1 VFSFFFG
8 HEQACAAGCGV
19 FTSSIDRKLPNWQ
32 CVARLKASLC
42 QHPGFPMGASGLNQ
56 REFVLH
62 ICFGAG
68 LISV

>member
-1 VFSFFFG
+1 MNKLAQPV
-8 HEQACAAGCGV
+8 AASLLLQLVGNFRTGNAV
-19 FTSSIDRKLPNWQ
+19 RI
-32 CVARLKASLC
+32 KASLC
-42 QHPGFPMGASGLNQ
+42 QHSGFPMSANGLNQ